1 MKIVIENRKT
11 RYLLKK
17 EGLYY
22 ALLTNT
28 PSAKN
33 EPKLLH
39 EYGFSPDQVVGRQQV
54 LWQKKVEVNF
64 DFAYKLVEKKYK
76 RAITKA
82 ELQLALEDFYGPIK
96 QIIGGHELV
105 YWFNSWHP
113 AMPDNW
119 GGGEAA

>member
-64 DFAYKLVEKKYK
+64 DFAYKLVEKS
-76 RAITKA
+76 TN
-82 ELQLALEDFYGPIK
+82 GPS
-96 QIIGGHELV
+96 LRP
-105 YWFNSWHP
+105 NCSWR
-113 AMPDNW
+113 W
-119 GGGEAA
+119 KISTVR